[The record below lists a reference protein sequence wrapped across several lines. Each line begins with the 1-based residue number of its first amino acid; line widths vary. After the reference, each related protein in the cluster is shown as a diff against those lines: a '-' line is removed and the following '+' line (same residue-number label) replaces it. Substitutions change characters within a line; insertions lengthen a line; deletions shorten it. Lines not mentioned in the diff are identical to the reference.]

1 MSNMNEKPKGRI
13 DGFFLGCMAGV
24 AAVSVAATL
33 MITGMTG
40 GNTGAGGETIYGGAN
55 VPTGGEII
63 AVLEEQTEALKKENN
78 SLKAQIELQ
87 KKQIIS
93 LQAELI
99 DLTGEATMPELE
111 GGDEVLSE
119 QRTAYDILNQIK
131 AAYNDFD
138 RDALEKLIPEMDK
151 RLNYLSEDALQE
163 YYTILEY
170 VEMPSNG

>member
-1 MSNMNEKPKGRI
+1 MSNMNEKSKGRI

-33 MITGMTG
+33 MISGMTG
-40 GNTGAGGETIYGGAN
+40 GSSTAPETVYGGAN
-55 VPTGGEII
+55 VPTGEDII
-63 AVLEEQTEALKKENN
+63 AVLEEQAEALKMENS
-78 SLKAQIELQ
+78 SLKSQIELQ

-99 DLTGEATMPELE
+99 DLTGEATMPELD

-131 AAYNDFD
+131 AAYTDFD
-138 RDALEKLIPEMDK
+138 RDTLEELIPEMDK
-151 RLNYLSEDALQE
+151 RLTYLSEDALQE